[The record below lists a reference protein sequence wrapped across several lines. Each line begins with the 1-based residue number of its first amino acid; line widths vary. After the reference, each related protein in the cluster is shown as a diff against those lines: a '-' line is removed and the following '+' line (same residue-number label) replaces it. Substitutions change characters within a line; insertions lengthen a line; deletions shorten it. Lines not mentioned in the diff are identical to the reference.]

1 MHWCVLSGDGD
12 EWELDRGAR
21 AEPKCP
27 VPIPMPTEPD
37 LVCYFP
43 INISGVFQSDQSCRC
58 IGPCSSSQSDFHP
71 YLQVPTRCPASKH
84 SSKGSN
90 CTIGFSEPHRCLH
103 LHSVIQSGA
112 VKQSLEA
119 EIFLG
124 FFVACHQICRLG
136 VELSCQAHALG
147 RRREFGD
154 ASLVRI
160 DEFLLLG
167 QQGPR
172 ARSSRR

>member
-1 MHWCVLSGDGD
+1 VSGPDANNAD
-12 EWELDRGAR
+12 GAR
-21 AEPKCP
+21 PRLLHVLFHQHLRCLSIRSILP
-27 VPIPMPTEPD
+27 LHWSTR
-37 LVCYFP
+37 
-43 INISGVFQSDQSCRC
+43 ISTHR
-58 IGPCSSSQSDFHP
+58 PCSWSQSDFHP

-119 EIFLG
+119 EMFLG

-136 VELSCQAHALG
+136 VGLSCQAHALG